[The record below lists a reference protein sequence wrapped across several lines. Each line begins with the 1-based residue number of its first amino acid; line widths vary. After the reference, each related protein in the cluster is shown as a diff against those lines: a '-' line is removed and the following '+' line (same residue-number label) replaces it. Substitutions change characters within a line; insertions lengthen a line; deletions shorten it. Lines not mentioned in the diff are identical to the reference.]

1 MARYIPGIPKSSLPT
16 IQVGDDLWDANSWN
30 ELQRRIERSQTSRTT
45 GISDEELVIEMGM
58 TSDQLIH
65 KTGMSDD
72 EIERE
77 FGMSREELANSLG
90 MPRDDERMSA

>member
-1 MARYIPGIPKSSLPT
+1 MARYIPGIPKSSLPPV
-16 IQVGDDLWDANSWN
+16 QVGDDLWDANSWD
-30 ELQRRIERSQTSRTT
+30 ELQRRIEQSQASRTT
-45 GISDEELVIEMGM
+45 GISDEELVLEMGM

-65 KTGMSDD
+65 ETGMSDD